1 MSKAIVLNTKFE
13 NSGELVLP
21 ANYEEINKH
30 NLYLYVKSY
39 LSSLRSNTAAAKTR
53 AQVSGGGKKPKAQKG
68 SGAARWGSKRSP
80 LFVGGGVV
88 LVLQKETTSKK

>member
-39 LSSLRSNTAAAKTR
+39 LSSLRSNTAATKTR
-53 AQVSGGGKKPKAQKG
+53 AQVSGGGKNQ
-68 SGAARWGSKRSP
+68 STKR
-80 LFVGGGVV
+80 
-88 LVLQKETTSKK
+88 

>member
-30 NLYLYVKSY
+30 NLYLY
-39 LSSLRSNTAAAKTR
+39 
-53 AQVSGGGKKPKAQKG
+53 
-68 SGAARWGSKRSP
+68 SKIRIYH
-80 LFVGGGVV
+80 L
-88 LVLQKETTSKK
+88 

>member
-68 SGAARWGSKRSP
+68 SELQDGDLKDHLYLLAVE
-80 LFVGGGVV
+80 LF